1 MTRPAAATVL
11 GIAAVGLAAAT
22 VALHPRAAG
31 PAVALCALLHVA
43 RYTRLAVVLL
53 LVLMIATLAGVRVD
67 AAPPA
72 PPAVE
77 R

>member
-1 MTRPAAATVL
+1 MRWSP
-11 GIAAVGLAAAT
+11 LALAL
-22 VALHPRAAG
+22 VALVALTAASHPRAAL
-31 PAVALCALLHVA
+31 PAILLCGLLHVA

-53 LVLMIATLAGVRVD
+53 AVLMVATLAGVRVD

-72 PPAVE
+72 PVRVE